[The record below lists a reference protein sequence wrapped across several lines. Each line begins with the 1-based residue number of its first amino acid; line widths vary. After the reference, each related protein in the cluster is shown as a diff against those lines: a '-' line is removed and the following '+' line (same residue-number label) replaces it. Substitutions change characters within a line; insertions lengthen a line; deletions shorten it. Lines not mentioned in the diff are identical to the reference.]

1 MQCDTA
7 HIENCTIPD
16 DYWDDRNGSTE
27 MWMNRFIFDVNRES
41 EPAQSVT
48 IKNCRFAQYWAQQ
61 FTAQTVTV
69 ERVTAQAESWCISKA
84 KNVRLTHFINP
95 ESKFASSH
103 TEQGIYLHDCDSAAV
118 SIEDSEL
125 AFVLAYE
132 RRYNAVSKL
141 KSITVVDSSIDY
153 LIGDEVITE
162 SLSWKNSRKYETHY
176 DVIVPTGKW
185 IRFPACSVTLERLN
199 HADTINTLCYARLFR
214 SVMEARP
221 VYTDIKNV
229 KAERIYCGYADG
241 SNDSYNNTAYTLGG
255 HSVSYPTL
263 CCRLDE
269 EKDFKTQG
277 TQNLFKIETKSLTV
291 LSGDSITV
299 KGWYSYRDYWDNNAS
314 YENVEEFRYRTS
326 QYNRS
331 YISPNCNCYIR
342 NEKTE
347 NSTVTLSTSVWRK
360 WIRVITNS
368 VTLHGRS
375 MDDYT
380 PMPGDPQ
387 FNDPSEA
394 HPSGIVELYGYQ
406 NVTLK
411 GKFFFGLTGARYG
424 NGPRDFLPAFVAV
437 GANIQTDGI
446 ARFHNSL
453 NVLTGTV
460 FDTLRNNTYP
470 CTVAVKK

>member
-1 MQCDTA
+1 M
-7 HIENCTIPD
+7 TI
-16 DYWDDRNGSTE
+16 
-27 MWMNRFIFDVNRES
+27 REL
-41 EPAQSVT
+41 
-48 IKNCRFAQYWAQQ
+48 R
-61 FTAQTVTV
+61 
-69 ERVTAQAESWCISKA
+69 
-84 KNVRLTHFINP
+84 
-95 ESKFASSH
+95 
-103 TEQGIYLHDCDSAAV
+103 AA
-118 SIEDSEL
+118 L
-125 AFVLAYE
+125 
-132 RRYNAVSKL
+132 R
-141 KSITVVDSSIDY
+141 
-153 LIGDEVITE
+153 
-162 SLSWKNSRKYETHY
+162 
-176 DVIVPTGKW
+176 
-185 IRFPACSVTLERLN
+185 
-199 HADTINTLCYARLFR
+199 
-214 SVMEARP
+214 
-221 VYTDIKNV
+221 
-229 KAERIYCGYADG
+229 
-241 SNDSYNNTAYTLGG
+241 
-255 HSVSYPTL
+255 
-263 CCRLDE
+263 E
-269 EKDFKTQG
+269 EKKKRKEERDAQ
-277 TQNLFKIETKSLTV
+277 ETAISQKEKKLNE
-291 LSGDSITV
+291 L
-299 KGWYSYRDYWDNNAS
+299 
-314 YENVEEFRYRTS
+314 EMEFRYRTS
-326 QYNRS
+326 QHNQS

-347 NSTVTLSTSVWRK
+347 NSTVTLSSPSAWRK

-470 CTVAVKK
+470 CTVAVKQ